1 MNLSNVVQ
9 NGSLWLL
16 LACGLLFVGVVIGT
30 FTKRGSGISSHPY
43 TKSDGGEL
51 ASDLP
56 PELLGDADVE
66 PGVWTPPAPAPPES
80 PDRMSSRPSLGSAV
94 KARAD
99 AARRVLVR
107 RLRHAKS

>member
-16 LACGLLFVGVVIGT
+16 LACGLLFLGVVIGT

-51 ASDLP
+51 ASDEP
-56 PELLGDADVE
+56 PEVLGYTDVE
-66 PGVWTPPAPAPPES
+66 PELWTPPAPARPES
-80 PDRMSSRPSLGSAV
+80 PERASSRRSR
-94 KARAD
+94 RALVSRF
-99 AARRVLVR
+99 RR
-107 RLRHAKS
+107 AKS